1 MRGFRIKPNLKAM
14 DFGLIKPEQIDYICS
29 TQVLDKII
37 CKRKDIVWD
46 QELAD
51 LMDEKYQMFFVVK
64 TNMEYNVVSSEILT
78 PYLEKN
84 AIAFGSKVTDKGKKC
99 IEHYLKALR

>member
-14 DFGLIKPEQIDYICS
+14 DFSKIKPEQIECFVS

-37 CKRKDIVWD
+37 CERKKIEWN

-51 LMDEKYQMFFVVK
+51 TMDEFHISYFVVK
-64 TNMEYNVVSSEILT
+64 TNMEYNVVSSEILAQFIKNHNLNKT
-78 PYLEKN
+78 LITEKAN
-84 AIAFGSKVTDKGKKC
+84 KC
-99 IEHYLKALR
+99 IKHYLKALQ

>member
-14 DFGLIKPEQIDYICS
+14 DFGKILPEQIDYICS

-37 CKRKDIVWD
+37 CKRKNIPWD

-51 LMDEKYQMFFVVK
+51 LMDEKYQMYFVVK
-64 TNMEYNVVSSEILT
+64 KNLEYNIVSSEIMK
-78 PYLEKN
+78 PYQERN
-84 AIAFGSKVTDKGKKC
+84 NMTFDSDITDKGKRC
-99 IEHYLKALR
+99 MDHYLKTLR